1 MTLLCEYSYCDPS
14 HIRNHLID
22 FLHKLNY
29 EQYLKYIKNMTEISR
44 FNARKCQ
51 LLTSAASYQLI
62 IRHSANVIDQRIE
75 PTNARLRQGVG
86 LLHLFTQ
93 LG

>member
-1 MTLLCEYSYCDPS
+1 MTLLCEYSYCDSS
-14 HIRNHLID
+14 HIRNYQND
-22 FLHKLNY
+22 FLRKLNY
-29 EQYLKYIKNMTEISR
+29 EQYLKYIKNMAEISR
-44 FNARKCQ
+44 FNTRKFQ
-51 LLTSAASYQLI
+51 LFTSATSHQLI